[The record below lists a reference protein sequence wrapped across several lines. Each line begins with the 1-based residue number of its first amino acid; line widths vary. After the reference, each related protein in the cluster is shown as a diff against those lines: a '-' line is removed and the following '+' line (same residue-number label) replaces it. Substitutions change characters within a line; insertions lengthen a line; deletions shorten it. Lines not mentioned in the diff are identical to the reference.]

1 VTYRIVVA
9 GAARRDLKR
18 LDRPVARAVVEAI
31 DALADDP
38 RPPGSKE
45 LVGFAGVRRIRVE
58 AWRIAYRVG
67 DDTIEIIAAT
77 HRNHVYDY
85 VRRRL

>member
-1 VTYRIVVA
+1 MTYRIVVA

-31 DALADDP
+31 DALAKDP

-45 LVGFAGVRRIRVE
+45 LVGLAGVRRIRIE
-58 AWRIAYRVG
+58 AWRIGLPGRR
-67 DDTIEIIAAT
+67 DQIEIIAAA
-77 HRNHVYDY
+77 HRDHIYDY
-85 VRRRL
+85 VRRRV

>member
-1 VTYRIVVA
+1 MTYRIVVA

-31 DALADDP
+31 DALANDP

-67 DDTIEIIAAT
+67 DDTIEIIAAA

>member
-1 VTYRIVVA
+1 MTYRIVVA

-31 DALADDP
+31 DALANDP

-45 LVGFAGVRRIRVE
+45 LVGFTGVRRIRVE

-67 DDTIEIIAAT
+67 DDTIEIIAAA

>member
-1 VTYRIVVA
+1 MTYRIVVA

-31 DALADDP
+31 DALAEDP

-45 LVGFAGVRRIRVE
+45 LAGLAGVRRIRIE
-58 AWRIAYRVG
+58 AWRVAYRVG
-67 DDTIEIIAAT
+67 GDQIEIIAAA
-77 HRNHVYDY
+77 HRDHIYDY
-85 VRRRL
+85 VRRRV

>member
-1 VTYRIVVA
+1 MTYRIVVA

-18 LDRPVARAVVEAI
+18 LDPSVARAVIEAI
-31 DALADDP
+31 DALAEGP

-67 DDTIEIIAAT
+67 DDEIEIIAAA
-77 HRNHVYDY
+77 HRDHIYDY
-85 VRRRL
+85 VRRRV

>member
-1 VTYRIVVA
+1 MTYRIVVA

-31 DALADDP
+31 DALANDP

-58 AWRIAYRVG
+58 VWRIAYRVG
-67 DDTIEIIAAT
+67 DDTIEIIAAA

>member
-31 DALADDP
+31 DALANDP

-67 DDTIEIIAAT
+67 DDTIEIIAAA

>member
-1 VTYRIVVA
+1 M
-9 GAARRDLKR
+9 
-18 LDRPVARAVVEAI
+18 ARAVVEAI
-31 DALADDP
+31 DALANDP

-67 DDTIEIIAAT
+67 DDTIEIIAAA
-77 HRNHVYDY
+77 HRDHVYDY